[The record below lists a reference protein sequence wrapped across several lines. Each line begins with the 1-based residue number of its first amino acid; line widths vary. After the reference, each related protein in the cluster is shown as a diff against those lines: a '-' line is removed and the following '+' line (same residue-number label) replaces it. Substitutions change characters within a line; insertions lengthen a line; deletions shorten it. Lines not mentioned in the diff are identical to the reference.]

1 MNNNYMN
8 VILWMLIILL
18 MFSYEYHVMNI
29 NNPMNMNTTLLVKMN
44 DNYCVIINYHMKML
58 TSLWFGILWIIVFA
72 NIYCF
77 VNIDYLTNVI
87 FLILDYDMLQI
98 YDIHITAACCM
109 LLWSRMKWSSSWSTV
124 RMEQ

>member
-58 TSLWFGILWIIVFA
+58 TSLWFGILWII
-72 NIYCF
+72 
-77 VNIDYLTNVI
+77 
-87 FLILDYDMLQI
+87 
-98 YDIHITAACCM
+98 
-109 LLWSRMKWSSSWSTV
+109 
-124 RMEQ
+124 